1 MQLTIVAGARPNFM
15 KVAPIIREC
24 DRSGIEYR
32 FVHTG
37 QHYDY
42 SMSDDFM
49 ISLGVREPDANLGVG
64 SGSPGYQ
71 CAEVLKGF
79 EADLVEN
86 TPVAVIVVGDVN
98 STLGAGL
105 AASKLNI
112 PLAHVEAGLRSFNRE
127 MPEEIN
133 RVVVD
138 TLADFL
144 FTTEASGKT
153 NLLREGR
160 QEDSIFFVGN
170 TMIDSL
176 VTVLDRIR
184 GCDVLDRVG
193 TGQREYCFVTI
204 HRPSNVDSPTRLAE
218 VLDMLGK
225 VAKRTDVVFPVHPR
239 TRDRIQSAG
248 LADSLA
254 GMGIITIEP
263 VGYVDS
269 LALMANARL
278 VITDSGGIQEETTY
292 LGVPCLT
299 LRKET
304 ERPVTVELGTNLLV
318 NRDCEAILNAAFE
331 VLDGRECGG
340 EIPPLWDGKAG
351 QRIVQVLRDNLG

>member
-1 MQLTIVAGARPNFM
+1 MRLTIVAGARPNFM

-24 DRSGIEYR
+24 DRIGIGYR
-32 FVHTG
+32 YVHTG

-49 ISLGVREPDANLGVG
+49 ISLGVREPDVNLGVG

-71 CAEVLKGF
+71 CAEVLKRF
-79 EADLVEN
+79 EADLLEN
-86 TPVAVIVVGDVN
+86 TPVAVVVVGDVN

-105 AASKLNI
+105 ATSKLTI

-138 TLADFL
+138 ALADFL
-144 FTTEASGKT
+144 FTTEASGNA
-153 NLLREGR
+153 NLLAEGR
-160 QEDSIFFVGN
+160 KEDSIFFVGN

-176 VTVLDRIR
+176 VMVRDKVR
-184 GCDVLDRVG
+184 GCDVLDRLG
-193 TGQREYCFVTI
+193 TGRREYCFVTI
-204 HRPSNVDSPTRLAE
+204 HRPSNVDSPARLAE
-218 VLDMLGK
+218 VMEMLGA
-225 VAKRTDVVFPVHPR
+225 VAKRVDVVFPVHPR

-254 GMGIITIEP
+254 GLGVEMIEP
-263 VGYVDS
+263 VGYIDS
-269 LALMANARL
+269 LALMASARL

-299 LRKET
+299 IRKET

-318 NRDCEAILNAAFE
+318 SRDCGAILHAAYD
-331 VLDGRECGG
+331 VLDGRECSGG
-340 EIPPLWDGKAG
+340 IPPLWDGKAG
-351 QRIVQVLRDNLG
+351 QRIVRVLRDNL